1 MNWTPDDAVRL
12 RGFLRSTPN
21 FIPRLRSKL
30 TKSTGTTGE
39 ARIINSSERAGGENL
54 IEEIERMIVPPIAGD
69 KAPIVH
75 EPRAEEPQQ
84 S

>member
-30 TKSTGTTGE
+30 AKSTGHTGE
-39 ARIINSSERAGGENL
+39 ARIISSSERAGGENL
-54 IEEIERMIVPPIAGD
+54 IEEIERMVVPPVKGD
-69 KAPIVH
+69 KAASIP
-75 EPRAEEPQQ
+75 EPVEPPAE
-84 S
+84 